1 MISVSRVMLRIPG
14 LWRRVGLCLI
24 LLTALALRLHQLGAQ
39 SLWYDETVSAYL
51 ASQDLVA
58 LTRHT
63 AGDIHP
69 PLYYYLLHVWT
80 RLTGDCEF
88 ALAFVSL
95 FCGVLLVA
103 MAYRLGA
110 HLIDPPTGMLAATI
124 TALSPFHIWYSQEV
138 RMYTLGSLL
147 GMLTLWA
154 LVRLRRHRRAWLAW
168 ALAAAAGLY
177 SLYYFAFLLVFEN
190 LFVLGSWRRRG
201 LASGI
206 YFRHWLAA
214 QAATAIL
221 YLPWLPIFYR
231 QATDPPVPPWRSFT
245 DGWTVLRETWSA
257 LVVGQSMTPQQA
269 WPILILAVALYLVA
283 LGWGQAR
290 GLARLTSEGVKGL
303 LVGYTVVPIAL
314 IWLLS
319 LVTPLYHVRYAF
331 LYAAPFSIVLAWG
344 MRAAWERRSIVGRLA
359 VAAAALALVGASLF
373 SLRQFWNDSH
383 YAADDYRSAVRYI
396 ARRLGPNDAVLI
408 NAGYVYPAFLYYYRG
423 PIAWRGRLT
432 DYPATGVDGHHG
444 AVIVQT
450 GTIDGPPN
458 LGWGSHA
465 SDFYAISR
473 AEAAIALE
481 RLFAHHERVW
491 MLRAYD
497 TVTDPQGFVRA
508 WLEEHGLLLDDW
520 VVAGEAN
527 ARVQGW
533 RTHRAP
539 QTTALAPPYPLDI
552 RFGARIMRLLGCD
565 GCLGPV
571 MAGDDIPLS
580 LYWRREA
587 APGSP
592 TAIDYS
598 VSVGLYNARGRR
610 LAQYDEQ
617 PGAPLYPTSRWA
629 QGEVMAQPLRL
640 PVPLGTP
647 PGTYTIE
654 VTVYNPAN
662 GAPLAI
668 TGAEAGNRAR
678 LGSVAVTRPA
688 AWPRAAWPAIG
699 QALGY
704 DFGGQLRLARAAWP
718 SGPIAI
724 GDTLSFDFLWQ
735 ALRPPRADYQI
746 VVRLAHRDGRVAAE
760 TTYAP
765 ADGLYPASSWLPG
778 EVVIDHAAL
787 LVTGAVAAG
796 RYDLEVGVRV
806 SEGGWLGR
814 PRRLGLIELQAR
826 PINTVVPPIAHRLDA
841 RLGES
846 IRLLGYD
853 LAPAMP
859 RPGDELTLTLYWQ
872 ALAGLAESFKV
883 FNHLLAPG
891 GQIAAQRDGYPADGR
906 QPTSGWVAGEVIAD
920 TYRIAIPADA
930 PPGRYRLL
938 TGMYREADFSR
949 LPAFDRQGQ
958 PSGDAILLTEVEIG
972 QRP

>member
-1 MISVSRVMLRIPG
+1 MTLLPYTGSRSPSLRRRLG
-14 LWRRVGLCLI
+14 LGLV
-24 LLTALALRLHQLGAQ
+24 LLLALALRLHQLGAQ

-51 ASQDLVA
+51 ASQDLIA

-69 PLYYYLLHVWT
+69 PLYYYLLHIWA
-80 RLTGDCEF
+80 RLAGDSEF

-95 FCGVLLVA
+95 FCGMLLVA
-103 MAYRLGA
+103 MAYRLGTR
-110 HLIDPPTGMLAATI
+110 LIDPPTGMLAAAI

-147 GMLTLWA
+147 AMLTLWA
-154 LVRLRRHRRAWLAW
+154 LVRMRQDSRAWLAW

-190 LFVLGSWRRRG
+190 LFVLGSWLRRRE
-201 LASGI
+201 LATGA
-206 YFRHWLAA
+206 YLRRWLAA
-214 QAATAIL
+214 QATAAIL

-269 WPILILAVALYLVA
+269 WPVLILAVVLYLVA
-283 LGWGQAR
+283 LGRGQAR
-290 GLARLTSEGVKGL
+290 ERTGLTSGMVKAL
-303 LVGYTVVPIAL
+303 LVGYTAVPMVL

-319 LVTPLYHVRYAF
+319 FITPLYHVRYAF

-344 MRAAWERRSIVGRLA
+344 MRAAWEGRLAVKRLA
-359 VAAAALALVGASLF
+359 VAAAALALISASLF
-373 SLRQFWNDSH
+373 SFSQFWNDPR

-432 DYPATGVDGHHG
+432 DYPAAGVDGHHG
-444 AVIVQT
+444 AVIVQM

-458 LGWGSHA
+458 LGWGSPA
-465 SDFYAISR
+465 SDFYAIAR
-473 AEAAIALE
+473 TDAAAALE
-481 RLFAHHERVW
+481 RLFANHERVW

-508 WLEEHGLLLDDW
+508 WLEAHGLLFDDW
-520 VVAGEAN
+520 VIAGEAN

-539 QTTALAPPYPLDI
+539 QTTAPTPPYPLDV
-552 RFGARIMRLLGCD
+552 RFGAGIVRLLGFD
-565 GCLGPV
+565 GDLAPLA
-571 MAGDDIPLS
+571 AGDDLPLS
-580 LYWRREA
+580 LYWRWEA
-587 APGSP
+587 ASGSAA
-592 TAIDYS
+592 AIDYS

-640 PVPLGTP
+640 AVPLGTP

-654 VTVYNPAN
+654 VTVYDPAN
-662 GAPLAI
+662 GAPLSI
-668 TGAEAGNRAR
+668 VGTEPGSRAR
-678 LGSVAVTRPA
+678 LGSIAVTQPA
-688 AWPRAAWPAIG
+688 AWPRVAWPAIG

-718 SGPIAI
+718 TDPVVA
-724 GDTLSFDFLWQ
+724 GDTLSFAFLWQ
-735 ALRPPRADYQI
+735 AVRPPRADYQV
-746 VVRLAHRDGRVAAE
+746 VVRLTRGDGRAMAE
-760 TTYAP
+760 AVHAP
-765 ADGLYPASSWLPG
+765 ADGLHPTSSWLPG

-787 LVTGAVAAG
+787 LVPGAIAAG
-796 RYDLEVGVRV
+796 RYDLEVGVRAPD
-806 SEGGWLGR
+806 GGWLGR
-814 PRRLGLIELQAR
+814 PQRLGPLELHAR
-826 PINTVVPPIAHRLDA
+826 AISTAIPPMAHRLDA

-853 LAPAMP
+853 LTPATP

-872 ALAGLAESFKV
+872 ALAGVAESFKV
-883 FNHLLAPG
+883 FNHLIAPD

-906 QPTSGWVAGEVIAD
+906 QPTSGWVAGEVISD
-920 TYRIAIPADA
+920 VYRIAIPADA
-930 PPGRYRLL
+930 PPGRYRLF

-958 PSGDAILLTEVEIG
+958 PLGDAILLTEVEVD
-972 QRP
+972 Q